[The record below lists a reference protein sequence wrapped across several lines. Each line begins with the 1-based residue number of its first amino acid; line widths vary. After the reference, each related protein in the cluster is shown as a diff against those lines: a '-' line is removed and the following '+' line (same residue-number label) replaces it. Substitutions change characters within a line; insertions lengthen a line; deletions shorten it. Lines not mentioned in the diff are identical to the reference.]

1 MPENIAIKEK
11 NRTVFSSWRE
21 NELSRDEV
29 AAKYPEMPKL
39 VLLKI
44 DLNRRG
50 VIYTDRACAACD
62 PDIHYLQVENIHNS
76 DSYKTLEGFL
86 LRDGSCVCKTH
97 RETPNFHR
105 EPYIIDYVD
114 GKFVVIDEGK
124 IIEEIFPWEKP
135 DFLDKVTSNGTPMR
149 KVARVRAQ
157 RFEIHPN
164 LVCHYW
170 DNPKD
175 GCKYCGLF
183 ALHRKDA
190 GIGYPDSFYQ
200 DIAETAIEAFKQ
212 KGRYANVHM
221 TAGSIL
227 SGNEIFDDE
236 LEVYIKSIQAVGRAF
251 KEQWIPMQIVSSAF
265 NERQLKRLKNETGIT
280 TYDTDMELL
289 DEELFN
295 WICPG
300 KARTVGH
307 KEWKRRLFA
316 AVDIFGKNHVNTGIV
331 VGVEQAKPNGYRCE
345 DEAYE
350 ETMKAAEEIT
360 SHDVA
365 LTLSVWHAVKGSVF
379 YRQLNPSLEYYVRLT
394 LGFAELHRKYK
405 LHIIPDDYRRCG
417 NHMNMDLDRLMRV

>member
-1 MPENIAIKEK
+1 MSGITMADKEAAVK
-11 NRTVFSSWRE
+11 SSWRE
-21 NELSRDEV
+21 NELSRDAV
-29 AAKYPEMPKL
+29 AAKYPEVPKL
-39 VLLKI
+39 VILKI

-50 VIYTDRACAACD
+50 VVYTDRAFSACD
-62 PDIHYLQVENIHNS
+62 PGYYYLQEENLNTQ
-76 DSYKTLEGFL
+76 DRFMAPVGFL
-86 LRDGSCVCKTH
+86 LRDGSSVCKTH
-97 RETPNFHR
+97 REIPGFHR
-105 EPYIIDYVD
+105 EPYTVDYID
-114 GKFVVIDEGK
+114 GKFMVLDEGK
-124 IIEEIFPWEKP
+124 IVEEIFPWEKP
-135 DFLDKVTSNGTPMR
+135 DFFDKLTSNGTPMK
-149 KVARVRAQ
+149 KVAQIRSQ

-170 DNPKD
+170 DNPRD

-183 ALHRKDA
+183 AVHRKDA

-200 DIAETAIEAFKQ
+200 DIEETAIEAFKQ

-227 SGNEIFDDE
+227 SGKEIFEDE
-236 LEVYIKSIQAVGRAF
+236 LELYIKSIQSVGKAF

-280 TYDTDMELL
+280 TYDTDMEVL

-300 KARTVGH
+300 KAKTVGYG
-307 KEWKRRLFA
+307 EWKRRLFA

-331 VGVEQAKPNGYRCE
+331 VGVELAKPNGYRCE
-345 DEAYE
+345 EEAYE
-350 ETMKAAEEIT
+350 KVLKAAEDIAA
-360 SHDVA
+360 HDVA
-365 LTLSVWHAVKGSVF
+365 LTLSVWTAVQGSVF
-379 YRQLNPSLEYYVRLT
+379 YRQLSPSLEYYVRLT

-417 NHMNMDLDRLMRV
+417 NHMNMDMDRLLQV